1 MSEFSELIKNLN
13 NVRDYMKDFFIY
25 GYKTRSDFQ
34 YKSLR
39 TYDNEKR
46 RIESWLGELIRSDNS
61 KKGKRVFIS
70 LNSGQLSR
78 NPLYNAY
85 HSKTFTSND
94 VCLHFFLL
102 DILQNK
108 ESLTIEE
115 ITDKIY
121 KKYDAYFEPQTIRLK
136 LKEYVSEGIIIQTKQ
151 SKSYIYALSNDVP
164 KVFFQNSDYLLD
176 GVQLLAECAPFGV
189 VGNYILR
196 KMKIQ
201 NKTFLMKHNYIV
213 HTLEDIILL
222 PLIHAMEEKRCV
234 EIVNFGRRKCETKT
248 LGVPLKI
255 HISTQTGRRY
265 VIIYR
270 QDTKR
275 FHTFRLDYIK
285 SIKLLKIYKD
295 YDELL
300 DQLEKSDNKC
310 WGINLGNSNMPSI
323 EILKMELYIDEQK
336 EAYIL
341 DRLQREG
348 RNGVIERI
356 GENTFRYTAQVFDTN
371 EMLPWIK
378 SFIGRILSLE
388 GTNEV
393 IINKFYRDI
402 IRMKN
407 LYKDKEYK

>member
-78 NPLYNAY
+78 NPLYSAY

-94 VCLHFFLL
+94 IHLHFFLL
-102 DILQNK
+102 DILQNT
-108 ESLTIEE
+108 EPLTIEG

-121 KKYDAYFEPQTIRLK
+121 EKYDAYFEPQTIRLK

-151 SKSYIYALSNDVP
+151 GKANIFALSNDNP
-164 KVFFQNSDYLLD
+164 KSFFQNSDYLLD
-176 GVQLLAECAPFGV
+176 GVQFLSECAPFGV

-213 HTLEDIILL
+213 HTLEDVILL
-222 PLIHAMEEKRCV
+222 PLTAAMEEKRSV
-234 EIVNFGRRKCETKT
+234 EIVNFGKRKCETKI
-248 LGVPLKI
+248 LGVPLKV

-270 QDTKR
+270 QDTKC
-275 FHTFRLDYIK
+275 FHSFRLDYIK

-295 YDELL
+295 YDVILNM
-300 DQLEKSDNKC
+300 LEKSDNQC
-310 WGINLGNSNMPSI
+310 WGINLGNSNKPSI
-323 EILKMELYIDEQK
+323 EIIKMELYIDEQK
-336 EAYIL
+336 EVYIL
-341 DRLQREG
+341 ERLRREG
-348 RNGVIERI
+348 RNGTIERI
-356 GENTFRYTAQVFDTN
+356 GKNTFRYTAQVFDSN

-407 LYKDKEYK
+407 LYKERGE